1 MSKFSKLK
9 VGDRVETKSSGMATV
24 VKVDCYKGTMVELK
38 CDKKKWSC
46 SYFYESELNLEE
58 DA

>member
-1 MSKFSKLK
+1 MKFKDLK

-24 VKVDCYKGTMVELK
+24 VKTGCYNNTMVELL

-46 SYFYESELNLEE
+46 PYFYENELKLTPNK
-58 DA
+58 